1 MPKKHRVGLLPF
13 LNALPL
19 VYKLQD
25 HPKVKPTWGMPAEL
39 FHLMQQGGL
48 DAALTSSFV
57 YAAKLRSRITDLGV
71 AADGRVLTVMI
82 YAQDPLDEITTLEED
97 PASLTSNALTR
108 IVFHERRHRVKY
120 TPAPDVRARLAPKTG
135 RVVIGDNNFRPPFTY
150 HYAYDIATLIKELYG
165 LPVVFALWQGSEPV
179 DPALVEVLES
189 AYAAVEDNWEA
200 LCKYSEKEWQLD
212 HQAVVEY
219 FGKILHF
226 RLSPKD
232 LEFLE
237 FFRQKVHELKL
248 AKLAK

>member
-1 MPKKHRVGLLPF
+1 MPKKYRVGLLPF

-19 VYKLQD
+19 VYRLQD
-25 HPKVKPTWGMPAEL
+25 HPRVKPTWGMPAEL
-39 FHLMQQGGL
+39 FHIMQQGKL

-71 AADGRVLTVMI
+71 AADGRVLTVMV
-82 YAQDPLDEITTLEED
+82 YSQDPLDEITTLEED

-108 IVFHERRHRVKY
+108 IIFHERRQRVKY
-120 TPAPDVRARLAPKTG
+120 TPAPDVRARLAAKTR
-135 RVVIGDNNFRPPFTY
+135 RVIIGDNNFRPPFTY

-179 DPALVEVLES
+179 DPGLVEVLES
-189 AYAAVEDNWEA
+189 AYAEVEDNWD
-200 LCKYSEKEWQLD
+200 LLFKYSEKEWQLD

-219 FGKILHF
+219 FGKVLHF

-248 AKLAK
+248 ARLAK